1 MTYLQ
6 RAQLWL
12 VSIRQGFVALL
23 PMLFLGALALTFIQ
37 LPLYFPSMQGMFAI
51 KVGELV
57 FHATYGLV
65 SLFLVCSISYQ
76 IASSYKTVFDLRIDP
91 FMVAMIAGV
100 TLAIMLYMS
109 DAVKTFSNFG
119 FEHLIHALI
128 LGVVFTELLV
138 AWVRFAPVKLSYLEH
153 EINGQLSTVIRMI
166 LPAVV
171 LPVILIV
178 IYIYIFKNTDVV
190 SGLMYWMIGSID
202 IAEGISYWQSIKVI
216 LVNQLSW
223 FVGIHGTSVVGTVAD
238 NIFNSHNI
246 NNFNGEITSHFAYLG
261 GSGCT
266 LGLVMALLFSRRQSN
281 RKFAKYAMIPSL
293 FNINELIIFG
303 LPIVL
308 NRHLFLPFIVMP
320 LVAMCLTAG
329 AASNG
334 LLDLV
339 NHDVPWSMPFL
350 LAGYLLTDD
359 WTGAFMQLVICI
371 VSALVYR
378 PFIKQ
383 HEAFQTKKQSE
394 KIKSFISEMQ
404 KDDFDIRQAM
414 RNPDELGIF
423 CRRIALDLHQ
433 KENFEMFYQPKLN
446 HKGKVLGAE
455 ALIRWQHPVFG
466 SLPPSVFIPI
476 AEENESIHD
485 LGLWVIERCFKD
497 ITIMDRTFG
506 FSGVSIA
513 INISPI
519 QLTDTTFIEKVKSC
533 IKRFGID
540 PARIEFEIT
549 EGQKLRLTDE
559 LVEGLQSLTN
569 MGLSIAVDDFG
580 MGHTSLHYL
589 KSFPVHTIKIDGDLI
604 RDVATSGL
612 VQEIVQ
618 SMGQLAHGM
627 NAVLVA
633 EWVEQEAQLEI
644 LQKLGCDQYQGQY
657 FSMPLPLAELVAYC
671 VRHEK

>member
-12 VSIRQGFVALL
+12 ASIRQGFVALL

-37 LPLYFPSMQGMFAI
+37 LPLYFPAMQETFAI
-51 KVGELV
+51 KVGELI

-76 IASSYKTVFDLRIDP
+76 IASSYKTIFDLRIDP

-100 TLAIMLYMS
+100 TLAVMLYMDS
-109 DAVKTFSNFG
+109 SIKAFSNFG
-119 FEHLIHALI
+119 FEHLIHALLLAI
-128 LGVVFTELLV
+128 VLTELLV

-178 IYIYIFKNTDVV
+178 IYIYIFRHLDVV
-190 SGLMYWMIGSID
+190 AGLVNGLIGQID
-202 IAEGISYWQSIKVI
+202 VAEGLSVWQSIKVI
-216 LVNQLSW
+216 LINQFSW
-223 FVGIHGTSVVGTVAD
+223 FAGIHGTSIVGTMAD
-238 NIFNSHNI
+238 VIFNSHNLE
-246 NNFNGEITSHFAYLG
+246 NFNAEMISHFAYLG

-266 LGLVMALLFSRRQSN
+266 LGLVMALFFSRRHSN
-281 RKFAKYAMIPSL
+281 RKFARYAMIPSL

-303 LPIVL
+303 LPIVF
-308 NRHLFLPFIVMP
+308 NRYLFLPFILMP
-320 LVAMCLTAG
+320 VLAMVLTA
-329 AASNG
+329 AAVSNG
-334 LLDLV
+334 LLVLV
-339 NHDVPWSMPFL
+339 SHDIPWSMPFL
-350 LAGYLLTDD
+350 LAGYLLTDH
-359 WTGAFMQLVICI
+359 WSGAVMQLIICI

-383 HEAFQTKKQSE
+383 HEANQADKQAE
-394 KIKSFISEMQ
+394 KIKSFITAMQ
-404 KDDFDIRQAM
+404 HEDFDVKQAL

-433 KENFEMFYQPKLN
+433 TENFEMYYQPKLN
-446 HKGKVLGAE
+446 HNGNVLGAE

-476 AEENESIHD
+476 AEENESIHN
-485 LGLWVIERCFKD
+485 LGLWIIERCFKD
-497 ITIMDRTFG
+497 INIMDRTFG
-506 FSGVSIA
+506 FSPISIA
-513 INISPI
+513 INVSPI
-519 QLTDTTFIEKVKSC
+519 QLTNDTFIDNVKQH

-540 PARIEFEIT
+540 PSRIEFEIT

-559 LVEGLQSLTN
+559 LIEGLQSLTK

-589 KSFPVHTIKIDGDLI
+589 KSFPVHAIKIDGDLI
-604 RDVATSGL
+604 RDVASSNL

-627 NAVLVA
+627 NAVLIA
-633 EWVEQEAQLEI
+633 EWVEQEAQLQI

-657 FSMPLPLAELVAYC
+657 FSMPLPLPELVAYC
-671 VRHEK
+671 VRHQK